1 MEKGR
6 LSVHTENILPVI
18 KKWLYSEKEIFIR
31 ELVSNA
37 HDAIEK
43 LKKVSL
49 SEEVYQPEDDEYQVE
64 LRLDKENGIL
74 IFEDNGIGMTADE
87 IKEYIASIAFSGAE
101 KFAEKYLKEGDTGI
115 IGHFGL
121 GFYSCFMVSKKVE
134 IESRSYRPDAEP
146 VKWISDGG
154 EEYEIGPGFR
164 EKRGTEIR
172 LYLNED
178 DASEF
183 TDLGRVSGLIRRYL
197 DFLPVPIRV
206 DGAQV
211 NRQKPLWTSQPASL
225 KKEDYTEFYKYMF
238 PHQGEPLF
246 YIHLNV
252 DHPFRLQGIL
262 YFPRLAHEMDLN
274 KSNVKIYCQQ
284 VFVTDQAQELIPQFL
299 TVLQGVIDLPEL
311 PLNVSRSYI
320 QNEPVV
326 RKIASHIIKKVAD
339 RLVQECQK
347 NRAEY
352 EKIWNEI
359 APFVKYGMLSDERF
373 YDQARDCLLLE
384 VLGAEGSS
392 NLKTIEEYL
401 SESKDSDSKK
411 IHYVSDMQTQ
421 GQALRMLQKQGIDV
435 VHLGTMIDSHFTG
448 FLEMKR
454 GDVKF
459 VRVDAELHEHAVD
472 SQESQVVDDQNRD
485 IKTRLEELFRKALD
499 NKKVV
504 IRPEA
509 LKSEEVPAMILLPE
523 QQRRMAE
530 MSALWG
536 EKENPL
542 AAEHTLLL
550 NTKNP
555 LIQKL
560 GRPGILSA
568 SGEEASVSGSEGSKK
583 ERVARQVYHLARL
596 AQGAA
601 GPSDMEKYAQEIFSL
616 LQEIV

>member
-1 MEKGR
+1 VETMEKGR

-43 LKKVSL
+43 VRKVSL
-49 SEEVYQPEDDEYQVE
+49 TEEVYQSEDEEYAID
-64 LRLDKENGIL
+64 LKLDRENGIL
-74 IFEDNGIGMTADE
+74 IIEDNGIGMTSDE
-87 IKEYIASIAFSGAE
+87 VKNYIASIAFSGAE
-101 KFAEKYLKEGDTGI
+101 KFAEKYLKEGDNGI

-134 IESRSYRPDAEP
+134 IESRSFQPDAEP
-146 VKWISDGG
+146 VRWISDGG
-154 EEYEIGPGFR
+154 EEYEIGPGQR
-164 EKRGTEIR
+164 SKRGTEIK
-172 LYLNED
+172 LHLNDED
-178 DASEF
+178 AAEF
-183 TDLGRVSGLIRRYL
+183 TDLARVSELVRRYL
-197 DFLPVPIRV
+197 DFLSVPIRI

-211 NRQKPLWTSQPASL
+211 NRQKPLWTQTPASL
-225 KKEDYTEFYKYMF
+225 KKEDYAEFYKYMF

-246 YIHLNV
+246 HIHLNV

-339 RLVQECQK
+339 RLVQECK
-347 NRAEY
+347 SNREEY

-373 YDQARDCLLLE
+373 YDQAKDALLLE
-384 VLGAEGSS
+384 VLGSEGP
-392 NLKTIEEYL
+392 NKLVTVEEYL
-401 SESKDSDSKK
+401 AESKDPEGKK
-411 IHYVSDMQTQ
+411 VHYVSDLQTQ
-421 GQALRMLQKQGIDV
+421 GQALRMLQKQGIEV

-448 FLEMKR
+448 FLEVKR

-459 VRVDAELHEHAVD
+459 VRVDSEIHEHALESDSGIVD
-472 SQESQVVDDQNRD
+472 EANKD
-485 IKTRLEELFRKALD
+485 IKSRLQDLFKEALEND
-499 NKKVV
+499 KVT

-509 LKSEEVPAMILLPE
+509 LKTDEIPAMILLPE
-523 QQRRMAE
+523 HLRRMAE

-536 EKENPL
+536 EKENPF
-542 AAEHTLLL
+542 ASEHTLLL
-550 NTKNP
+550 NTRNP

-560 GRPGILSA
+560 GSPGILGSDGSA
-568 SGEEASVSGSEGSKK
+568 DSKK
-583 ERVARQVYHLARL
+583 KRVARQVYHLSRL

-601 GPSDMEKYAQEIFSL
+601 SPADMEKYAQEIFSL
-616 LQEIV
+616 LQDMV

>member
-1 MEKGR
+1 MATMEKGK

-43 LKKVSL
+43 VKKVAL
-49 SEEVYQPEDDEYQVE
+49 TEDIYQSDDDQYCID
-64 LRLDKENGIL
+64 LKLDRENGIL
-74 IFEDNGIGMTADE
+74 IIEDNGIGMTADE
-87 IKEYIASIAFSGAE
+87 VREYIASIAFSGAE
-101 KFAEKYLKEGDTGI
+101 KFAEKYLKEGDSGI

-121 GFYSCFMVSKKVE
+121 GFYSCFMVSKQVE
-134 IESRSYRPDAEP
+134 IESRSCQLEAEP
-146 VKWISDGG
+146 VRWVSDGG
-154 EEYEIGPGFR
+154 EEYEIGVGSR
-164 EKRGTEIR
+164 QKRGTEIR
-172 LYLNED
+172 LHLNEE

-183 TDLGRVSGLIRRYL
+183 TDLARVSELVRRYL
-197 DFLPVPIRV
+197 DFLSVPIRI

-211 NRQKPLWTSQPASL
+211 NRQKPLWTQQPAAL
-225 KKEDYTEFYKYMF
+225 KKEDYDEFYKYMF

-246 YIHLNV
+246 HIHLNV

-326 RKIASHIIKKVAD
+326 RKIASHIVKKVAD
-339 RLVQECQK
+339 RLAHECK
-347 NRAEY
+347 NNRQEY

-373 YDQARDCLLLE
+373 YDQAKDALLLE
-384 VLGAEGSS
+384 ILGSDS
-392 NLKTIEEYL
+392 NRLVTIDEYL
-401 SESKDSDSKK
+401 AESKEKDAQKIYYASDL
-411 IHYVSDMQTQ
+411 QTQ
-421 GQALRMLQKQGIDV
+421 GQALRMLQKQGIQV

-448 FLEMKR
+448 LLEVKR

-459 VRVDAELHEHAVD
+459 VRVDAELHEHALDKESDSSIVD
-472 SQESQVVDDQNRD
+472 EQNRD
-485 IKTRLEELFRKALD
+485 LKSRLQDLFKQAVSND
-499 NKKVV
+499 KVT

-509 LKSEEVPAMILLPE
+509 LKSEEIPAMILLPE
-523 QQRRMAE
+523 HQRRMAE
-530 MSALWG
+530 MSAMWG
-536 EKENPL
+536 EKENPFSS
-542 AAEHTLLL
+542 EHTLLV
-550 NTKNP
+550 NTRNP

-560 GRPGILSA
+560 GSPGILGA
-568 SGEEASVSGSEGSKK
+568 GGAADSKK

-601 GPSDMEKYAQEIFSL
+601 SPADMEKYAQEIFSL
-616 LQEIV
+616 LQEMV